1 MGKEEYIMQLSMLE
15 QQAREIQQQVALVNQ
30 KIGEL
35 DVLKLS
41 LNKLNTSKEKEFLAP
56 LGEGVFAKA
65 VLEDK
70 ELFVN
75 VGSKIIV
82 KKSIKDTEGIID
94 KQRQQLE
101 SLRKELEQGIEQ
113 LNNELQHIVDK
124 ARKEQEAGTL
134 EETDLD
140 AGGRGMPEHGTRAHH
155 THEQKSA
162 KKGKK

>member
-15 QQAREIQQQVALVNQ
+15 QQAREIQQQVGLVNQ

-41 LNKLNTSKEKEFLAP
+41 LNRLEASKEKEFLAP
-56 LGEGVFAKA
+56 LGEGIFAKA
-65 VLEDK
+65 ILEDK

-82 KKSIKDTEGIID
+82 KKSIKDAEGIID
-94 KQRQQLE
+94 KQHQQLE
-101 SLRKELEQGIEQ
+101 LLRKELEQGIEQ
-113 LNNELQHIVDK
+113 LNNELQHIVNK

-134 EETDLD
+134 EETDKSLGD
-140 AGGRGMPEHGTRAHH
+140 LERQEHTNHVHH
-155 THEQKSA
+155 AHEQKSA
-162 KKGKK
+162 KKVKK

>member
-35 DVLKLS
+35 DVLKFS

-65 VLEDK
+65 FLEDK

-82 KKSIKDTEGIID
+82 KKSIK
-94 KQRQQLE
+94 
-101 SLRKELEQGIEQ
+101 
-113 LNNELQHIVDK
+113 
-124 ARKEQEAGTL
+124 AG
-134 EETDLD
+134 
-140 AGGRGMPEHGTRAHH
+140 H
-155 THEQKSA
+155 
-162 KKGKK
+162 